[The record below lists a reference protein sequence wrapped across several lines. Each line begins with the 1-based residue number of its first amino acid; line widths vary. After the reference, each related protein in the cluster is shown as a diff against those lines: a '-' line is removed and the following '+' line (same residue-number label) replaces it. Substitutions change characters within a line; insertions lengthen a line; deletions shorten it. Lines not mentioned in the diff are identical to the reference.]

1 MDEILKKQLQD
12 GGIDTDEIMERM
24 MGSEALMKKLLKK
37 FLSDTNFSTLE
48 KALSENDVEEAF
60 RAAHTLKGV
69 AGTLALTGMH
79 SIAAEITELLRNDS
93 ILQAKNKFPE
103 LADAYDSVIKMIE
116 KLSVLWKR

>member
-1 MDEILKKQLQD
+1 MDEILKMQLQD
-12 GGIDTDEIMERM
+12 GDIDADEIMERM

-37 FLSDTNFSTLE
+37 FLSDTNFSALE
-48 KALSENDVEEAF
+48 KALSDNDVAEAF

-79 SIAAEITELLRNDS
+79 SIVAEITELLRNDN

-116 KLSVLWKR
+116 KLE